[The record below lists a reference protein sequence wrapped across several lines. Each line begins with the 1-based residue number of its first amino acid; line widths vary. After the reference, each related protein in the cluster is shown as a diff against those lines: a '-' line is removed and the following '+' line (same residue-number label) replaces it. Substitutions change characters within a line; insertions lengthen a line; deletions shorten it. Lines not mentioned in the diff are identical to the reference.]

1 LDEDQV
7 SCWKHK
13 DREGEKC
20 GNEGS
25 SCGRRVLGKN
35 FEETLD
41 DQKEEPSMEHDSKI
55 AGKIKG
61 QITRFAH
68 KISGGYKKPLR
79 KWLVQM
85 LYGIQASKDVKLS
98 NIARSL
104 NEEIPLIKT
113 ETRLSRSLGR
123 MDLTESING
132 KLIAEGG
139 KRVRRETVIA
149 LDLSDL
155 DKPYAEKMEYLALV
169 RDGSRGE
176 TKSKGYWLLDVLGA
190 DVEGE
195 DLIPL
200 YGELYSQESDT
211 FKSENR
217 QILNAMDRVMEGIGH
232 KGIWAIDRGGDRSRL
247 FKGFLAR
254 KISFVVRLVGDRDL
268 IQRDGQ
274 KKNSLKMAWACY
286 CPEQR
291 ELKIEKDGESK
302 KKTISVG
309 QMRVRLPF
317 SGEPLFLV
325 VVKGFSEK
333 PMMLLTNV
341 AVKSQEV
348 MRILEIY
355 LTRWKCEESYRF
367 IKQAYNLED
376 VRVLSYTG
384 LRNMMV
390 LVQAVFHFVSVELGK
405 KVKLN
410 ILLKKIFEKA
420 KRFFEIP
427 DFKHY
432 AIADGIYKVLFAT
445 RTGIIPA
452 PTRPRHNGQLL
463 FPFAAELS

>member
-1 LDEDQV
+1 
-7 SCWKHK
+7 
-13 DREGEKC
+13 
-20 GNEGS
+20 
-25 SCGRRVLGKN
+25 
-35 FEETLD
+35 
-41 DQKEEPSMEHDSKI
+41 MEHNSKI
-55 AGKIKG
+55 AGKIKA

-68 KISGGYKKPLR
+68 KISGGYKKPVR
-79 KWLVQM
+79 KWMIQM

-113 ETRLSRSLGR
+113 ETRLSRTLGR
-123 MDLTESING
+123 MDLTEPING

-139 KRVRRETVIA
+139 KRIQQETVIA

-169 RDGSRGE
+169 RDGSTGE
-176 TKSKGYWLLDVLGA
+176 TKSKGYWLIDVLGA

-200 YGELYSQESDT
+200 YGELYSQEAND
-211 FKSENR
+211 FRSENR
-217 QILNAMDRVMEGIGH
+217 QILNAMDRVMEGIGQ

-247 FKGFLAR
+247 FKGFLER
-254 KISFVVRLVGDRDL
+254 KIRFVVRLVGDRDL
-268 IQRDGQ
+268 ILKDGQ
-274 KKNSLKMAWACY
+274 KKNSLKIAWGCH
-286 CPEQR
+286 CPHQR
-291 ELKIEKDGESK
+291 ELTIEKDGETK

-309 QMRVRLPF
+309 QVRVKLPF
-317 SGEPLFLV
+317 AGQPLFLV
-325 VVKGFSEK
+325 VVKGFGEK

-341 AVKSQEV
+341 AVKSQGV

-376 VRVLSYTG
+376 VRVLSYTA

-390 LVQAVFHFVSVELGK
+390 LVQAVFYFVSAELGK
-405 KVKLN
+405 KLKLN
-410 ILLKKIFEKA
+410 ILLKKLFEKA

-427 DFKHY
+427 EFRQY
-432 AIADGIYKVLFAT
+432 AIADGIYKILFSSQT
-445 RTGIIPA
+445 RIFPQLINQQRTGQP
-452 PTRPRHNGQLL
+452 L
-463 FPFAAELS
+463 FPFAVEFS

>member
-1 LDEDQV
+1 V
-7 SCWKHK
+7 
-13 DREGEKC
+13 
-20 GNEGS
+20 
-25 SCGRRVLGKN
+25 
-35 FEETLD
+35 
-41 DQKEEPSMEHDSKI
+41 EHNSKI

-79 KWLVQM
+79 KWMVQM

-113 ETRLSRSLGR
+113 ETRLSRNLGR

-132 KLIAEGG
+132 RLIAEGG
-139 KRVRRETVIA
+139 KRIQQETVIA

-169 RDGSRGE
+169 RDGSTGE
-176 TKSKGYWLLDVLGA
+176 RKSKGYWLVDVLGA

-200 YGELYSQESDT
+200 YGELYSQEANS
-211 FKSENR
+211 FRSENR
-217 QILNAMDRVMEGIGH
+217 QVLDAVDRVMEGIGQ

-247 FKGFLAR
+247 FKGFLER
-254 KISFVVRLVGDRDL
+254 RLKFVVRLVGDRDL
-268 IQRDGQ
+268 IQKDGR
-274 KKNSLKMAWACY
+274 KKNSLKIAWGCH
-286 CPEQR
+286 CPHQR
-291 ELKIEKDGESK
+291 ELKIEKDGETK

-309 QMRVRLPF
+309 QIRVKLPF
-317 SGEPLFLV
+317 SDQPLFLV
-325 VVKGFSEK
+325 VVKGFGEK

-341 AVKSQEV
+341 AIKSQGV

-376 VRVLSYTG
+376 IRVLSYTA

-390 LVQAVFHFVSVELGK
+390 LVQAVFYFVSAELGK
-405 KVKLN
+405 NLKLN
-410 ILLKKIFEKA
+410 ILLKKLFEKA

-427 DFKHY
+427 DFRQY
-432 AIADGIYKVLFAT
+432 AIADGIYKILFSSQ
-445 RTGIIPA
+445 TGIFPQWIKQQR
-452 PTRPRHNGQLL
+452 TGQLL
-463 FPFAAELS
+463 FPFAVEFT

>member
-1 LDEDQV
+1 
-7 SCWKHK
+7 
-13 DREGEKC
+13 
-20 GNEGS
+20 
-25 SCGRRVLGKN
+25 
-35 FEETLD
+35 
-41 DQKEEPSMEHDSKI
+41 MENNRKI
-55 AGKIKG
+55 AGKIKA

-68 KISGGYKKPLR
+68 KISGGYKKPVR
-79 KWLVQM
+79 KWMIQM

-113 ETRLSRSLGR
+113 ETRLSRTLGR
-123 MDLTESING
+123 MDLTEPING

-139 KRVRRETVIA
+139 KRIQQETVIA

-169 RDGSRGE
+169 RDGSTGE
-176 TKSKGYWLLDVLGA
+176 TKSKGYWLIDVLGA

-200 YGELYSQESDT
+200 YGELYSQEAND
-211 FKSENR
+211 FRSENR
-217 QILNAMDRVMEGIGH
+217 QILNAMDRVMEGIGQ

-247 FKGFLAR
+247 FKGFLER
-254 KISFVVRLVGDRDL
+254 KIRFVVRLVGDRDL
-268 IQRDGQ
+268 ILKDGQ
-274 KKNSLKMAWACY
+274 KKNSLKIAWGCH
-286 CPEQR
+286 CPHQR
-291 ELKIEKDGESK
+291 ELRIEKDGETK

-309 QMRVRLPF
+309 QVRVKLPF
-317 SGEPLFLV
+317 AGQPLFLV
-325 VVKGFSEK
+325 VVKGFGEK

-341 AVKSQEV
+341 AVKSQGV

-376 VRVLSYTG
+376 VRVLSYTA

-390 LVQAVFHFVSVELGK
+390 LVQAVFYFVSAELGK
-405 KVKLN
+405 KLKLN
-410 ILLKKIFEKA
+410 ILLKKLFEKA

-427 DFKHY
+427 EFRQY
-432 AIADGIYKVLFAT
+432 AIADGIYKILFSSQ
-445 RTGIIPA
+445 TGIFPQLIKQQR
-452 PTRPRHNGQLL
+452 TGQLL
-463 FPFAAELS
+463 FPFAVEFS

>member
-1 LDEDQV
+1 V
-7 SCWKHK
+7 
-13 DREGEKC
+13 
-20 GNEGS
+20 
-25 SCGRRVLGKN
+25 
-35 FEETLD
+35 
-41 DQKEEPSMEHDSKI
+41 EHNSKI

-61 QITRFAH
+61 QITRFSH
-68 KISGGYKKPLR
+68 KISGDFRKPTR
-79 KWLVQM
+79 KWLIQM

-113 ETRLSRSLGR
+113 ETRLSRNLGR
-123 MDLTESING
+123 VDLTESING
-132 KLIAEGG
+132 KLVAEGG
-139 KRVRRETVIA
+139 KRIGQETVIA
-149 LDLSDL
+149 VDLSDL
-155 DKPYAEKMEYLALV
+155 DKPYAEKMQYLAWV
-169 RDGSRGE
+169 RDGSTGE
-176 TKSKGYWLLDVLGA
+176 TRSKGYWLVDVLGA

-217 QILNAMDRVMEGIGH
+217 QILSAMDRVMEGIGH
-232 KGIWAIDRGGDRSRL
+232 KGIWAMDRGGDRSRL
-247 FKGFLAR
+247 FKGLLAR
-254 KISFVVRLVGDRDL
+254 ELRFVVRLVGDRDL
-268 IQRDGQ
+268 ILEDGQ
-274 KKNSLKMAWACY
+274 KKDALKLAWGCH
-286 CPEQR
+286 CPQQR
-291 ELKIEKDGESK
+291 EVRIEKEGESK

-309 QMRVRLPF
+309 QRRVKLPF
-317 SGEPLFLV
+317 SQQPLFLV
-325 VVKGFSEK
+325 VVKGWGEK

-341 AVKSQEV
+341 AVRSEGV

-376 VRVLSYTG
+376 VRVLSYTA
-384 LRNMMV
+384 LRNMMA

-405 KVKLN
+405 KLKLN

-427 DFKHY
+427 DFKQY
-432 AIADGIYKVLFAT
+432 AIADGIYKVLFAS

-452 PTRPRHNGQLL
+452 LMRARHNGQLL
-463 FPFAAELS
+463 LPFAVELS